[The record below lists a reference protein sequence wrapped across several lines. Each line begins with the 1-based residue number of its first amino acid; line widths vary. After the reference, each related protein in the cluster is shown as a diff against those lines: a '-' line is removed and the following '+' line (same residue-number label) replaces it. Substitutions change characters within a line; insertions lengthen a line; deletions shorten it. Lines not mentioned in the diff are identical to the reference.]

1 MKSILITLFCSVLF
15 LSACNPNGGS
25 SIGDGKV
32 DIVEAAV
39 IQVAVGA
46 AMSAKPEL
54 IAPSYAVSTALLTML
69 DASTITSPSMLETV
83 LGKEIDKLNLDPL
96 TRQSVLDLVAL
107 IKAKIVQELNL
118 TDAPNTKMIVLKQI
132 VQIVHDTAAAR
143 IIK

>member
-1 MKSILITLFCSVLF
+1 MKSLVIALCSVLF

-96 TRQSVLDLVAL
+96 TRQSVRDLVAL

-143 IIK
+143 INK

>member
-1 MKSILITLFCSVLF
+1 MKSIVIAICSILF
-15 LSACNPNGGS
+15 LAACNPNGGTT
-25 SIGDGKV
+25 IGDGKV
-32 DIVEAAV
+32 DMVEAAV
-39 IQVAVGA
+39 IQAAVGA

-96 TRQSVLDLVAL
+96 TRQSVHDLVAL

>member
-1 MKSILITLFCSVLF
+1 MKSIVIAICSILF
-15 LSACNPNGGS
+15 LAACNSNGGTT
-25 SIGDGKV
+25 IGDGKV
-32 DIVEAAV
+32 DMVEAAV
-39 IQVAVGA
+39 IQAAVGA

-96 TRQSVLDLVAL
+96 TRQSVHDLVAL

>member
-39 IQVAVGA
+39 IQAAVGA

-54 IAPSYAVSTALLTML
+54 VDPAYAVSTALLTML
-69 DASTITSPSMLETV
+69 DASTITSPSLLETV

-96 TRQSVLDLVAL
+96 TRQSVRDLVAL

>member
-1 MKSILITLFCSVLF
+1 MKSLVIALCSVLF

-54 IAPSYAVSTALLTML
+54 IAPSYAVSTALLTFI
-69 DASTITSPSMLETV
+69 DTSAVTSPSMLEPV
-83 LGKEIDKLNLDPL
+83 LDKEIDKLNLDPL
-96 TRQSVLDLVAL
+96 TRQSARDLVAL
-107 IKAKIVQELNL
+107 IKAQIMQQLNVQG
-118 TDAPNTKMIVLKQI
+118 PPPSTKMLVVKQI

-143 IIK
+143 IVK

>member
-1 MKSILITLFCSVLF
+1 MKSIVIALCSILF
-15 LSACNPNGGS
+15 LSACNPNKSS

-69 DASTITSPSMLETV
+69 DASTTTSPSMLETV

-96 TRQSVLDLVAL
+96 THQSVRDLVTL

-118 TDAPNTKMIVLKQI
+118 TDAPNTKMVVLKQI
-132 VQIVHDTAAAR
+132 VQIVHDTAAVR